1 MINDIKISTK
11 LFVLVFFMS
20 IAIIGT
26 GLYGIST
33 LRKMDSSFEH
43 FYKNRMIPLHH
54 LKVISD
60 MYSINIVTTI
70 HQLKNKTLSFREG
83 KRNIARAQD
92 MIEQNWKAYEGSA
105 LISEEK
111 KEVEHVKEQLEN
123 SYELLETLKSIAERE
138 DMEALSGFSIQDFYP
153 QIDPIAKEISELS
166 ALQLSFADKEYN
178 EAARLYEDTRKQSY
192 SLIIAGVLIATII
205 SILIA
210 RSIHQNIKN
219 ASNIIHR
226 LSEGD
231 LTVKMEVAQKD
242 EIGLLLQDLKGMID
256 KFKNIITY
264 VNSASDNIVAASHE
278 LSSSYQM
285 MSEGATEK
293 AAATEQVSSSMEEMV
308 ANVQNN
314 TENAQQTEKIAIKAS
329 GDALEGNEAVTKAVG
344 SMKLI
349 ATKITIISDIA
360 RQTNI
365 LALNAAVEAARAGEQ
380 GRGFAVVAAEVRKL
394 AEKSQL
400 AANEINELSQSSVG
414 VAERSGTLLGQIVP
428 SIQQTARLV
437 EEICASSVEQN
448 LGVGQINNAMQQLNQ
463 ITQQNAAT
471 SEEIAASA
479 EELSSQ
485 AEQLKEMVSFFKLED
500 GIKQR
505 MAAPKIASAP
515 RFRNNAL
522 KVSGSSA
529 KYKSNGISLNM
540 DELDNEY
547 EKF

>member
-1 MINDIKISTK
+1 MINNIKISTK
-11 LFVLVFFMS
+11 LFILVFFMS

-26 GLYGIST
+26 GLYGVNN
-33 LRKMDSSFEH
+33 LRKMDAAFEQ
-43 FYKNRMIPLHH
+43 FYKKRMIPLNQ

-70 HQLKNKTLSFREG
+70 HKLKNKTLSFKEG

-92 MIEQNWKAYEGSA
+92 VIEQNWKAYEANA
-105 LISEEK
+105 LISDEK
-111 KEVEHVKEQLEN
+111 KEVEHVKEQLAN
-123 SYELLETLKSIAERE
+123 SYELLETLKAITERE
-138 DMEALSGFSIQDFYP
+138 DMEALSDFSIQEFYP
-153 QIDPIAKEISELS
+153 QVDPMAEEMSELS
-166 ALQLSFADKEYN
+166 ALQLSYADKEYA
-178 EAARLYEDTRKQSY
+178 EATTLYEETRTQSY
-192 SLIIAGVLIATII
+192 SLILAGVLIATVI

-219 ASNIIHR
+219 ASSIIHL

-231 LTVKMEVAQKD
+231 LTVNMEVSHKD
-242 EIGLLLQDLKGMID
+242 EIGLLLHELKGMID

-264 VNSASDNIVAASHE
+264 VNSASDNIVAASQE
-278 LSSSYQM
+278 LSSSSQM
-285 MSEGATEK
+285 MSEGATEQ

-314 TENAQQTEKIAIKAS
+314 TENAQQTEKIAVKAS
-329 GDALEGNEAVTKAVG
+329 ADALEGNEAVTKAVG
-344 SMKLI
+344 SMKVI
-349 ATKITIISDIA
+349 ASKITVITDIA

-414 VAERSGTLLGQIVP
+414 VAERSGILLSQIVP
-428 SIQQTARLV
+428 SIQHTTRLV

-463 ITQQNAAT
+463 VTQQNAAT

-500 GIKQR
+500 GMTQKYT
-505 MAAPKIASAP
+505 APKLSTSP
-515 RFRNNAL
+515 PFRNNVIKSA
-522 KVSGSSA
+522 GSLVRQR
-529 KYKSNGISLNM
+529 SNGISLNM